1 VRLRTP
7 PASTFIRHGKY
18 AEPARC
24 LNFRS
29 LYVLMFAHKVL
40 MFAHKVRAGAIM
52 IAWHEATGP
61 ALIR

>member
-1 VRLRTP
+1 MF
-7 PASTFIRHGKY
+7 AHK
-18 AEPARC
+18 
-24 LNFRS
+24 
-29 LYVLMFAHKVL
+29 VLMFAHKVL